1 MLAAVLSYIILHQR
15 DAVALGIFDE
25 DMKDYA
31 PRSDGKAS
39 LHDIM
44 ARLAAFDGTQ
54 ETDIAATL
62 HNMAVQT
69 PRKGIFILVSDFFD
83 EEEAVL
89 EVFGTCAS
97 SAMK

>member
-15 DAVALGIFDE
+15 DAVPLGIFDE

-31 PRSDGKAS
+31 PRSDSKAS

-54 ETDIAATL
+54 ETDIAAT
-62 HNMAVQT
+62 AVW
-69 PRKGIFILVSDFFD
+69 RCKRLAGDLRLVSDFFD

-89 EVFGTCAS
+89 ESIPAPAS